1 MNFRNNG
8 YKKQMNFAQR
18 TMNDIF
24 GEWYLEND
32 KCKWHDKTFNV
43 QVLFSYEW
51 TTVFDCLIE
60 T

>member
-32 KCKWHDKTFNV
+32 KWHDKTFNV